1 MNRRA
6 KRNSRRSKRTIFDE
20 WKTYPYVKSGDFM
33 TDFLAFESRFLVD
46 LNPKDETFVDEKI
59 EKKNSSRRNPN
70 KNAEKRYVAYRF
82 RGKPDDE
89 QARLLS
95 SFCGSTRFIWNRWV
109 DDYRAGRPF
118 LSPSRIKREAGH
130 EWMRDVDSYAFC
142 NVQLQFERAKSEYE
156 SGDKGKPKFHKK
168 HERSDS
174 YTTNRKDGTDN
185 VSLNGRLLKLPKI
198 KKPIRLVMH
207 RNVEAGGKLKNV
219 TVVHEPD
226 GKWFFSLVFEYDA
239 KPEKGFSSNLE
250 EFFETGNVDVLEHVG
265 FDMSLA
271 RMFVASDGSKPEY
284 ELESGVV
291 RFERQFRKYER
302 KIAREQRK
310 LSHMQKDSNNYAKQ
324 LIKISRLHA
333 RAKHARNDF
342 VNQLAVRIARKYD
355 VVSIEDLDM
364 SAMKKALRF
373 GKSVSDVSWGRFVEI
388 FERKMRENDHV
399 LVRID
404 RWFPS
409 SKTCRKCGHV
419 HKELKLSD
427 RIFVCPKCGSV
438 VDRDE
443 QASMTIDDEGLRIL
457 REIRNGDVDSNP
469 KKQKTA

>member
-1 MNRRA
+1 MNRNV
-6 KRNSRRSKRTIFDE
+6 KRNSRRPKRTIFDE
-20 WKTYPYVKSGDFM
+20 WKTYLYVKSGDFM
-33 TDFLAFESRFLVD
+33 TDFLVFESRFLVD
-46 LNPKDETFVDEKI
+46 LNPKDETFVDEKN

-70 KNAEKRYVAYRF
+70 KNVEKRYVAYRF

-109 DDYRAGRPF
+109 DDYRAGRSF
-118 LSPSRIKREAGH
+118 MLPSRIKREVGL
-130 EWMRDVDSYAFC
+130 EWMKEVDCQALC
-142 NVQLQFERAKSEYE
+142 NAQLQFERARSEYE
-156 SGDKGKPKFHKK
+156 NGDKGKPKFRKK
-168 HERSDS
+168 HERADS
-174 YTTNRKDGTDN
+174 YTTNAIGDGGN
-185 VSLNGRLLKLPKI
+185 LKLEGRLLKLPKI
-198 KKPIRLVMH
+198 KKPIRLVLH
-207 RNVEAGGKLKNV
+207 RKPEPNGRLKSA
-219 TVVHEPD
+219 TITHEPD

-250 EFFETGNVDVLEHVG
+250 EFFETGDERTLEHVG

-324 LIKISRLHA
+324 LAKVARLHA

-342 VNQLAVRIARKYD
+342 VNQIAVRIARKYD

-373 GKSVSDVSWGRFVEI
+373 GKSVSDVSWGRFVEVL
-388 FERKMRENDHV
+388 ERKMRENEHV

-419 HKELKLSD
+419 HRELKLSD
-427 RIFVCPKCGSV
+427 RVFVCPKCGSV

-457 REIRNGDVDSNP
+457 HKIRNGDVDSNP

>member
-20 WKTYPYVKSGDFM
+20 WNVYLYVKSGDFM

-46 LNPKDETFVDEKI
+46 LNPNLNFFVEEKA

-70 KNAEKRYVAYRF
+70 KNLEKRYVAYRF
-82 RGKPDDE
+82 RGKPDAE
-89 QARLLS
+89 QTRLLS

-118 LSPSRIKREAGH
+118 KLPSRIKLETNLG
-130 EWMRDVDSYAFC
+130 WMKEVDSLALC
-142 NVQLQFERAKSEYE
+142 NAQLQFERAKSEYE
-156 SGDKGKPKFHKK
+156 SGDKGKPKFRKK
-168 HERSDS
+168 HERADS
-174 YTTNRKDGTDN
+174 YTTNCKDGTDN
-185 VSLNGRLLKLPKI
+185 VSLNGRFLKLPKI

-239 KPEKGFSSNLE
+239 KPEKWFSSNLD

-291 RFERQFRKYER
+291 RFERQFRKYEK
-302 KIAREQRK
+302 KIAREQRR
-310 LSHMQKDSNNYAKQ
+310 LSHMEKDSNNYAKQ
-324 LIKISRLHA
+324 LVKVARLHA

-342 VNQLAVRIARKYD
+342 VNQIAVRIARKYD

-388 FERKMRENDHV
+388 LERKMRENDHV

-457 REIRNGDVDSNP
+457 SKIRNGDVDSNQ